1 MKNLTKPGP
10 AVAFIMKVTLIMMG
24 KYKVNMQDSKVWQAG
39 VQMMKNPKQFLELIK
54 QYKGESID
62 ENVKV
67 MAKAEIKKS
76 EANICAFTEER
87 HKFKG
92 CLASSK
98 LCLWIANILEFNETY
113 LFVKPLKAKQL
124 QAEKEMQQKQAQL
137 DKVMLYLKQVNEKVD
152 KLNNDYKEANEKLV
166 AVQTQA

>member
-1 MKNLTKPGP
+1 
-10 AVAFIMKVTLIMMG
+10 
-24 KYKVNMQDSKVWQAG
+24 
-39 VQMMKNPKQFLELIK
+39 MMKNPKQFLELIK

-62 ENVKV
+62 ENIKV
-67 MAKAEIKKS
+67 IAKAEIKKS

-87 HKFKG
+87 HKCKG

-124 QAEKEMQQKQAQL
+124 QAEKEMQQKPNLIRLCFCFLVIMAL
-137 DKVMLYLKQVNEKVD
+137 HCILKRKGLIFFHFNS
-152 KLNNDYKEANEKLV
+152 
-166 AVQTQA
+166 